1 MNGLPECD
9 EFFEMRSRGIQDL
22 SYIGP
27 FGADGPDSIHSI
39 GQGDIAISVKIDDG
53 LHFARKAVN
62 MAWRM
67 VVRVGDELDSIESQ
81 RAHGLNNPSRMGL
94 R

>member
-1 MNGLPECD
+1 
-9 EFFEMRSRGIQDL
+9 MRSRGIQDL

-27 FGADGPDSIHSI
+27 FGVGGPDSILSI
-39 GQGDIAISVKIDDG
+39 GQGDIAISAKIDDG
-53 LHFARKAVN
+53 LHFACKTVN
-62 MAWRM
+62 MARRM
-67 VVRVGDELDSIESQ
+67 VVGVDDELNGIEGQ